1 MPDDGWCTNKCHFLM
16 VSGTEHVDDEGFFPV
31 FGIDCDVEVLCWGG
45 DDVENSTIEV
55 FCSECAAAMHRCRV
69 EREQAEE
76 ADYEQRLRA
85 ERQKRAVEGPKRRMS
100 SEFWSNLTE
109 LEFEVQCAELFK
121 GLCFGAETTP
131 RTNDGGIDILLARDG
146 KRGAAQC
153 KAWGK
158 PCGVRELRE
167 FYGVVCAGK
176 LEFGYFISKSG
187 FTERAA
193 ALLQEMAN
201 VQGWTIEDL
210 VARAGR
216 RAQ

>member
-1 MPDDGWCTNKCHFLM
+1 
-16 VSGTEHVDDEGFFPV
+16 
-31 FGIDCDVEVLCWGG
+31 
-45 DDVENSTIEV
+45 
-55 FCSECAAAMHRCRV
+55 V